1 LIRIFAAASFMV
13 LLSASLAPAQDT
25 SEKPDGI
32 ICLQP
37 ACEIM
42 KSLPASIEGP
52 LQAEAFLVDRVRG
65 TPTTLLDPRLP
76 EMTFAQWL
84 YRALQLELAR
94 PYEHFAD
101 WGLSFCDER
110 ASAFPRAGPDLCVE
124 VSAPVHDDK
133 VVKVIIAVAEGQT
146 VNGQTGW
153 QEIVPEIHDVYIERM
168 EGPVRVID
176 SLDVGKLADLP
187 ERLRLPFKQW
197 PTIDLKSAIV
207 WSPKAPSPGDVVRF
221 TIAVANAGRRDA
233 DRAAVSILIG
243 IPQANGDEL
252 KEIRREWFPRIAA
265 GTEQRLDISATLPR
279 GDAMV
284 GVHVNSQTN
293 KRVREI
299 NVEDNDSVAVLL
311 PKP

>member
-1 LIRIFAAASFMV
+1 LIRSIAIAILVV
-13 LLSASLAPAQDT
+13 LLSASRAPAQDT
-25 SEKPDGI
+25 SEKPEGI

-52 LQAEAFLVDRVRG
+52 LQAEAFLVDRARG

-94 PYEHFAD
+94 PYEYFAD
-101 WGLSFCDER
+101 WSLAFCDER

-124 VSAPVHDDK
+124 VSVPVQDDR
-133 VVKVIIAVAEGQT
+133 VVKVMIAVAEGQT

-153 QEIVPEIHDVYIERM
+153 QEIVPVIHDVYIERM
-168 EGPVRVID
+168 EGPVHVID
-176 SLDVGKLADLP
+176 SLDVGTLADLP

-207 WSPKAPSPGDVVRF
+207 WSPKTPAPGDVVRF

-243 IPQANGDEL
+243 IPQADGEEL
-252 KEIRREWFPRIAA
+252 KEIRREWFPRVAA

-284 GVHVNSQTN
+284 SVHVDIKTI
-293 KRVREI
+293 KRAREI
-299 NVEDNDSVAVLL
+299 NVKDNDSTAVLL